1 MFNKHWKKIL
11 LTTTA
16 FFWAGCNGDS
26 VTEPNYPSNGSD
38 NNLENSVSK
47 VSKSSS
53 SEATPPRSSSEANEP
68 SSSSLVLPAPA
79 YGVVAT
85 PCYEDSKGVKTNGEI
100 AETKLYCDDGVICKE
115 TEVLKDVGPEPC
127 YTSDDGDL
135 KGAVVCPDYGVVI
148 VTEKTYNCNGIK
160 FNEAEFRS
168 RYYNAGI
175 KPPSSSS
182 TEQSSSS
189 QVSCM
194 NDPTSFFYY
203 DRSEQYTESKAI
215 SNATSK
221 AKWDASRKISDIV
234 IEQFKDKDVPKCLD
248 TIQNSLESEFAPV
261 YGAQW
266 GYPMPKDFKCSDGT
280 TIPTKEYLEQQE
292 FDKEQAKKKPQYDE
306 KYNEVYKKET
316 EKLEEKINNCLESN
330 QPISSSSEGTPTSSS
345 SAEVTCTPGDSLIS
359 YYVPSYSADVAKMNA
374 EERAKRAGVAQ
385 IDSLKKTMQTT
396 PQCLENLRQELDM
409 LVALYGA
416 PSIFHKDE
424 VCSDGTTR
432 ATKEYQEYLKMKE
445 EWEKNKPALDEECQ
459 KIYEE
464 KLEAIR
470 QKIDKCL
477 KNSWAMSNPNHS
489 L

>member
-1 MFNKHWKKIL
+1 MNIRKHWKKFAL
-11 LTTTA
+11 SLTA
-16 FFWAGCNGDS
+16 FFWASCHYEDTAQPLYGENCPSGS
-26 VTEPNYPSNGSD
+26 CIEPKIEGAESLYGVHSPSEGFDDPDLFSIIPASSNT
-38 NNLENSVSK
+38 K
-47 VSKSSS
+47 AAASSS
-53 SEATPPRSSSEANEP
+53 SEVKVPNFSSAAT
-68 SSSSLVLPAPA
+68 
-79 YGVVAT
+79 
-85 PCYEDSKGVKTNGEI
+85 
-100 AETKLYCDDGVICKE
+100 
-115 TEVLKDVGPEPC
+115 
-127 YTSDDGDL
+127 
-135 KGAVVCPDYGVVI
+135 
-148 VTEKTYNCNGIK
+148 
-160 FNEAEFRS
+160 
-168 RYYNAGI
+168 
-175 KPPSSSS
+175 PSSSS

-330 QPISSSSEGTPTSSS
+330 QPISSSSEGTPKSSS
-345 SAEVTCTPGDSLIS
+345 SAEVTCAPGDSTVS
-359 YYVPSYSADVAKMNA
+359 YYPPSYSADIAKMSA
-374 EERAKRAGVAQ
+374 GERAKRAGVAQ

-477 KNSWAMSNPNHS
+477 KNS
-489 L
+489 